1 MINFGNNLK
10 IASILIIILLA
21 MIYIFFNKK
30 VVTPKYNEYLLESL
44 KKTEYKFIAHATG
57 GIDEKIYTNSLE
69 AINQSIKS
77 GFKLIEIDL
86 YETTDK
92 IFVGIHDW
100 KSFKIKANLEILNK
114 DELSYSEFKKHK
126 LYGRYTP
133 LDIFKINEIF
143 KKNKDLFLVTDKTQ
157 NFKKIIDDFEFNKER
172 ILVEVFG
179 KKNFYKS
186 VKEGI
191 SNPIYSFNHK
201 DLNFV
206 LSNNI
211 KIVAAHTGN
220 IKENPQT
227 YKTLIDNNIFI
238 FAYSSNEEA
247 FIKKNLD
254 LSFTNIYTDFWN
266 INEMK
271 CTSSKN
277 CTTY

>member
-1 MINFGNNLK
+1 MINFGNSLK
-10 IASILIIILLA
+10 ITLTLIILLLA
-21 MIYIFFNKK
+21 MIYIFFNEK
-30 VVTPKYNEYLLESL
+30 VVTPKYNEYLLELL
-44 KKTEYKFIAHATG
+44 KKNEFKFIAHAAG

-69 AINQSIKS
+69 AINLSIQG

-86 YETTDK
+86 YETSDK

-100 KSFKIKANLEILNK
+100 RSFKKKANLEILNK

-126 LYGRYTP
+126 LYDKYTP

-143 KKNKDLFLVTDKTQ
+143 QKNEDLFLVTDKTQ
-157 NFKKIIDDFEFNKER
+157 NFRKIINDFEFSKDR

-186 VKEGI
+186 VDEGI
-191 SNPIYSFNHK
+191 LNPIYSFNHK

-211 KIVAAHTGN
+211 KIVAAHTEN
-220 IKENPQT
+220 IRENSQI

-254 LSFTNIYTDFWN
+254 LNFTNIYTDFWN

-271 CTSSKN
+271 CTSLKN
-277 CTTY
+277 CITY